1 MKRKVLIAMF
11 IGMCILAGCQ
21 KQKEAGEKEV
31 IEINMPVGETTSNPD
46 GNNDNMEV
54 DVEASDEV
62 IDEVIDEDIDEAVDS
77 LVDYQAF
84 VGNYQDSVSQRA
96 TAVITEND
104 DMLSAHVEIS
114 WANSAVSACL
124 WTMDVTFED
133 EKLVYT
139 NGEKFEI
146 NYDENGN
153 EEKLGEFIE
162 MHGYFEWDGATGNIS
177 WTGAEEEECRGCV
190 FEKIN

>member
-1 MKRKVLIAMF
+1 MKKKVLVALFM
-11 IGMCILAGCQ
+11 GMCVLAGCQ
-21 KQKEAGEKEV
+21 NQKETGEKEV
-31 IEINMPVGETTSNPD
+31 VEINMPASESSNGTESQD
-46 GNNDNMEV
+46 AASNANNENAEV
-54 DVEASDEV
+54 TDEV
-62 IDEVIDEDIDEAVDS
+62 IDEVIDEAVDS

-114 WANSAVSACL
+114 WASSADSASL
-124 WTMDVTFED
+124 WIMDVTFED

-139 NGEKFEI
+139 NGEKFVI
-146 NYDENGN
+146 TYDENGN

-162 MHGYFEWDGATGNIS
+162 MQGYFEWDGVTGNIS
-177 WTGAEEEECRGCV
+177 WTGAEEEECKGCV

>member
-1 MKRKVLIAMF
+1 MKRKVLAAVF
-11 IGMCILAGCQ
+11 IGMCVLVGCQ
-21 KQKEAGEKEV
+21 NQKETGTEAPDVVIDGTVEEV
-31 IEINMPVGETTSNPD
+31 
-46 GNNDNMEV
+46 
-54 DVEASDEV
+54 VEEAVDEV
-62 IDEVIDEDIDEAVDS
+62 GDEAVDS

-84 VGNYQDSVSQRA
+84 VGDYQDSVSQRA

-104 DMLSAHVEIS
+104 DMLSAHVEIF
-114 WANSAVSACL
+114 WANSADSSCL

-133 EKLVYT
+133 ERLVYT
-139 NGEKFEI
+139 NGEKFVI

-162 MHGYFEWDGATGNIS
+162 MHGYFEWDGITGNIS
-177 WTGAEEEECRGCV
+177 WTGAEEEDCQSCI